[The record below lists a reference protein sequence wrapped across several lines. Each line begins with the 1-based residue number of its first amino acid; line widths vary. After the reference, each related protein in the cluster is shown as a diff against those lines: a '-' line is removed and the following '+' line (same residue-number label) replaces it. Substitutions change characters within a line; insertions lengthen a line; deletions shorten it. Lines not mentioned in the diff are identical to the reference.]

1 MFRLVVVPL
10 RIAVMSNAGFVT
22 QTSLRDFLTA
32 LASAED
38 AHGTVSA
45 AAFAAALGTSL
56 LLKSAALPKTKSDSI
71 DDRTALIKS
80 ATALR
85 VVQEQL
91 IETIETETAVRVF
104 AARRMPE
111 IRPVQKRE
119 REAALQLALRAA
131 ADVPLEVMRLS
142 AAALTH
148 AEDVAAHCCQ
158 AASRNIQL
166 AVALL
171 REGFDAAR
179 VNLESK
185 LSTLTDVLYT
195 ASVIDEVS
203 RLSEEATTKARAV
216 EALVQLPPA

>member
-1 MFRLVVVPL
+1 
-10 RIAVMSNAGFVT
+10 MSHVGFMN
-22 QTSLRDFLTA
+22 QTSLDTFLTA

-45 AAFAAALGTSL
+45 AAYASAMGTSL
-56 LLKSAALPKTKSDSI
+56 LLKAAALPKTKSGTI
-71 DDRTALIKS
+71 EDRTVLSES
-80 ATALR
+80 ATALHAI
-85 VVQEQL
+85 QEQL

-111 IRPVQKRE
+111 ASAVQKKE

-142 AAALTH
+142 AEALTH
-148 AEDVAAHCCQ
+148 AEEVAARSCQ

-171 REGFDAAR
+171 RDGFDGAR
-179 VNLESK
+179 INLESK

-195 ASVIDEVS
+195 ESVINEMS
-203 RLSEEATTKARAV
+203 RLSEEATTKARDA

>member
-1 MFRLVVVPL
+1 
-10 RIAVMSNAGFVT
+10 MSSVGFVT
-22 QTSLRDFLTA
+22 QTSLRNFLAA
-32 LASAED
+32 LASAGD

-45 AAFAAALGTSL
+45 AAFAAAMGTSL
-56 LLKSAALPKTKSDSI
+56 LLKSAALPTTKSDSI
-71 DDRTALIKS
+71 DDRTALVKS

-104 AARRMPE
+104 AARRMPAASQA
-111 IRPVQKRE
+111 QKRE

-148 AEDVAAHCCQ
+148 AEDVAARSSQ
-158 AASRNIQL
+158 AASSNMQL

-171 REGFDAAR
+171 RDGFDGAR
-179 VNLESK
+179 LNLESK
-185 LSTLTDVLYT
+185 LSTLTDVVYT

>member
-1 MFRLVVVPL
+1 MPTV
-10 RIAVMSNAGFVT
+10 GFVH
-22 QTSLRDFLTA
+22 QTSLGSFLAA
-32 LASAED
+32 LASAEN

-45 AAFAAALGTSL
+45 AAFAAAMGTSL
-56 LLKSAALPKTKSDSI
+56 LLKAVALPKTKSDSI
-71 DDRTALIKS
+71 EDRMVLLES

-85 VVQEQL
+85 AVQEQL
-91 IETIETETAVRVF
+91 IETIETETAVKVF

-111 IRPVQKRE
+111 VSQVQR
-119 REAALQLALRAA
+119 RQRAAALQVALRAA

-142 AAALTH
+142 VAALTQ
-148 AEDVAAHCCQ
+148 AQNVAARSCQ

-171 REGFDAAR
+171 RVGFDGAR

-185 LSTLTDVLYT
+185 LSSLSDASYT
-195 ASVIDEVS
+195 TSVIDEIS
-203 RLSEEATTKARAV
+203 RLSDEATTNARAV